1 MKSSGRFIMINLAAF
16 HILLAK
22 FLEDFTLSSI
32 NLISFPGALPVA
44 SINLR
49 ASAPYWSMITSGSIP
64 LPRDLDIFLPCESLT
79 RPWIRTVSNGFCFM
93 FSMPATIILDTQ
105 NGMIS

>member
-44 SINLR
+44 SINLK

-64 LPRDLDIFLPCESLT
+64 LPRDFDIFLPCESLT
-79 RPWIRTVSNGFCFM
+79 RPWIRTVSKGFCFM

-105 NGMIS
+105 KGMIS